1 MNEWIYHSRRTY
13 ILIHSYNTRN
23 LSLHTAPNSQTK
35 TPSNPPIT
43 HTLRTLHL
51 SALPSLLAANQ
62 RNNPRQLRALREL
75 LLLGLLV
82 HIPTGRNVVA
92 HLEHAVLQR
101 KQLRQRV
108 VQERRAEG
116 DVGGRLAVV
125 GQAHFELARGLLGA
139 AAGLDGGRGLG
150 LLGGLLAGS
159 ASELVR
165 M

>member
-1 MNEWIYHSRRTY
+1 M
-13 ILIHSYNTRN
+13 
-23 LSLHTAPNSQTK
+23 TAPNSQTK
-35 TPSNPPIT
+35 TPSNPNNYT
-43 HTLRTLHL
+43 QLQTLFL
-51 SALPSLLAANQ
+51 STLPSLLAANQ
-62 RNNPRQLRALREL
+62 RNNPRQLRALRKL

-82 HIPTGRNVVA
+82 HVPTGRNIVA

-139 AAGLDGGRGLG
+139 AGLDGGRGLG

-159 ASELVR
+159 VLTVSMAGGIGAEGFG
-165 M
+165 